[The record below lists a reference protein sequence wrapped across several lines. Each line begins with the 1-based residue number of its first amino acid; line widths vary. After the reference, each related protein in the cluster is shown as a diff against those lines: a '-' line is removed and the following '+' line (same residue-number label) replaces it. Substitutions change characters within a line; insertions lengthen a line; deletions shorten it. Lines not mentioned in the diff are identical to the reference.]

1 MIDIEVLSYTDSD
14 KEEAKRF
21 IKDVKE
27 YLSEYFN
34 DTGNEIGN
42 LEMLSSDYQKI
53 QRIKEG
59 KED

>member
-59 KED
+59 N